1 MFLHY
6 EESRMKEQIQEQLYY
21 NGVNIKFDDFKNT
34 VEYYF
39 KNDLNPIIFINDKEY
54 YITIIKF
61 IFKDNHGNQVEIF
74 ANCKMSILHF

>member
-6 EESRMKEQIQEQLYY
+6 EESRMKELIQEQLYY

-39 KNDLNPIIFINDKEY
+39 KNDLLM
-54 YITIIKF
+54 IK
-61 IFKDNHGNQVEIF
+61 NN
-74 ANCKMSILHF
+74 ILQ